1 MSHKGNPTYPPTGDR
16 YVTYTPLQADNELA
30 VRQVYV
36 PETGACFRRDKYW
49 GRALSESG
57 LREALREFFAG
68 GCAGLRARVVRKVLR
83 DLDALRRAI
92 AKQTSYRFYSW

>member
-1 MSHKGNPTYPPTGDR
+1 MRPIRRRAIRISRVPTLFLNYESN
-16 YVTYTPLQADNELA
+16 NES
-30 VRQVYV
+30 VVGQVYV

-49 GRALSESG
+49 GRGLSEAG